1 MRVDGAQKRETDSS
15 YQVDV
20 GDTLW
25 SIADD
30 QLDDG
35 ADWTT
40 LAGLNLG
47 RDMGGAEC
55 FIDPD
60 HIREGWRLRL
70 PEGTRR
76 PGHRATES
84 NTHAEPDHLPELLAL
99 GMGSLA
105 CAALARRTR
114 RRRSPEPFRGDLDLG
129 DAGLGDPE
137 SEGAVDAA
145 ALLGRFDGIPALEA
159 FESANGMLGRAV
171 AAGESMPIVRAVNVG
186 PRGVTFW
193 LNGRCHD
200 APAGFDAV
208 DGGTGWRVSHDRLD
222 SSNISAPYVPVVL
235 PVGDD
240 DEGTWLVAL
249 GPGDVLPLLGA
260 EADALQRSVRT
271 AVSAWTWSDG
281 VVCTDDAA
289 DPVLLTEAAADPRLA
304 RPLLFFGDPTTLPA
318 HVAARTAVVTT
329 AAAAASN
336 VTVLVDRHG
345 ATIHPLGA
353 WSGRTSSRR
362 RRPATSPSS
371 SYGPLPPHPPRAL
384 RPRPHP
390 SRARSQR
397 FASPCSGRRNH
408 RRAPRP
414 LLRVRWTSAC

>member
-1 MRVDGAQKRETDSS
+1 MAGAVVAALLAFTAVPVVLFVVVGNPLSGGLGHTWHAGSRDALFVVALAAWVAWAASCAQLVRGVAVHVRSGDVRGHGVSILDHVAARIAVGVLALSSVGGPIFASASAGATVPPVLSSTFSGQHSPAEPAPVRVDGAQKRETDSS

-208 DGGTGWRVSHDRLD
+208 DGGTGWQRV
-222 SSNISAPYVPVVL
+222 P
-235 PVGDD
+235 
-240 DEGTWLVAL
+240 
-249 GPGDVLPLLGA
+249 
-260 EADALQRSVRT
+260 
-271 AVSAWTWSDG
+271 
-281 VVCTDDAA
+281 
-289 DPVLLTEAAADPRLA
+289 
-304 RPLLFFGDPTTLPA
+304 
-318 HVAARTAVVTT
+318 
-329 AAAAASN
+329 
-336 VTVLVDRHG
+336 
-345 ATIHPLGA
+345 
-353 WSGRTSSRR
+353 
-362 RRPATSPSS
+362 
-371 SYGPLPPHPPRAL
+371 
-384 RPRPHP
+384 
-390 SRARSQR
+390 
-397 FASPCSGRRNH
+397 
-408 RRAPRP
+408 
-414 LLRVRWTSAC
+414 